1 MTKQDSIDKHN
12 REILNQITGKK
23 QVTITPKKV
32 SIPEEDKLGAKEIR
46 QAYFKN
52 WYESCKDIYNKER
65 RRKRKERKKVGKGN
79 G

>member
-1 MTKQDSIDKHN
+1 MTKQDKIDQHN

-32 SIPEEDKLGAKEIR
+32 SIPEEEKVGSKEIR

-52 WYESCKDIYNKER
+52 WYDSCRDVYNKER
-65 RRKRKERKKVGKGN
+65 RKKRKEKKKAGKGN

>member
-1 MTKQDSIDKHN
+1 MTKQEEIDQHN
-12 REILNQITGKK
+12 RKVLEGIVKK
-23 QVTITPKKV
+23 KKAAVIVEPVMQVDGQKI
-32 SIPEEDKLGAKEIR
+32 GAKEIR

-65 RRKRKERKKVGKGN
+65 RRKRKEKKKGGKGN

>member
-1 MTKQDSIDKHN
+1 MTKHESF
-12 REILNQITGKK
+12 
-23 QVTITPKKV
+23 TPKHAPSETELK
-32 SIPEEDKLGAKEIR
+32 DGTKEIR

-65 RRKRKERKKVGKGN
+65 RKKRKEKRLGKNN